1 MFKLEPVFK
10 DYIWGGNRLKNDFNK
25 ETDLDIVAESWELCC
40 HKNGTNK
47 ICGKSEKLD
56 DLIKNNKEILGS
68 NCDKFEDFPVLIKL
82 IDAKDNLSIQVH
94 PDNDFAMK
102 YENSV
107 GKTEMWYV
115 VDCEEGAYLYY
126 GFNKEISKE
135 EFEKRI
141 KENTLLEVLNKVPI
155 KKGDVFFI
163 TAGTVH
169 AICKGTLIAEIQQNS
184 DITYRV
190 YDYGRVGKDGRPR
203 ELHIDKAISVAKLK
217 MPDTY
222 SVKVISEDDGA
233 KNTLLCKCDF
243 FETHKIDVFSE
254 FKVNVDEMSFY
265 SVLCLEGS
273 ANITSDISNLDIHK
287 GDSVFIPAGEGE
299 CVIRGNCEVV
309 LTFVP

>member
-25 ETDLDIVAESWELCC
+25 KTDMDIVAESWELCC

-47 ICGKSEKLD
+47 IFGKNENLGEF
-56 DLIKNNKEILGS
+56 IKDNRELLGR
-68 NCDKFEDFPVLIKL
+68 NCDKFDGFPVLIKL

-94 PDNDFAMK
+94 PDDEFAKK
-102 YENSV
+102 YENSF

-115 VDCEEGAYLYY
+115 ADCEEGAYLYY
-126 GFNKEISKE
+126 GFNREISRG

-169 AICKGTLIAEIQQNS
+169 AICKGALIAEIQQNS
-184 DITYRV
+184 DVTYRV
-190 YDYGRVGKDGRPR
+190 YDYGRVGKDGKPR

-217 MPDTY
+217 RPDTY
-222 SVKVISEDDGA
+222 NVEVISEDDYA
-233 KNTLLCKCDF
+233 KNTLLCKCEF

-254 FKVNVDEMSFY
+254 FKVNAGEMSFY

-273 ANITSDISNLDIHK
+273 ARIMSDISNLDIHK

-299 CVIRGNCEVV
+299 CVICGDCQVI

>member
-25 ETDLDIVAESWELCC
+25 KTDLDIVAESWELCC

-135 EFEKRI
+135 EFENRI

-155 KKGDVFFI
+155 KKGNVFFI

-190 YDYGRVGKDGRPR
+190 YDYGRVGKDGKPR

>member
-135 EFEKRI
+135 EFENRI

-155 KKGDVFFI
+155 KKGNVFFI

>member
-25 ETDLDIVAESWELCC
+25 KTDLDIVAESWELCC

-135 EFEKRI
+135 EFENRI

-155 KKGDVFFI
+155 KKGNVFFI

>member
-190 YDYGRVGKDGRPR
+190 YDYGRIGKDGKPR

-273 ANITSDISNLDIHK
+273 AHITSDILNLDIHK
-287 GDSVFIPAGEGE
+287 GDSVFIPAGEGK
-299 CVIRGNCEVV
+299 CIIRGNCEVV

>member
-25 ETDLDIVAESWELCC
+25 KTDLDIVAESWELCC

-47 ICGKSEKLD
+47 IYGKSEKLD

-68 NCDKFEDFPVLIKL
+68 NCEKFEDFPVLIKL

-190 YDYGRVGKDGRPR
+190 YDYGRVGKDGKPR

-254 FKVNVDEMSFY
+254 FKVNADGKSFY
-265 SVLCLEGS
+265 SILCLEGS
-273 ANITSDISNLDIHK
+273 AHITSDISNLDIHK
-287 GDSVFIPAGEGE
+287 GDSVFIPAGEGK